1 MIRKFLEKV
10 SLKKNG
16 IKEIKGKKRKNG
28 KNGKNRKN
36 WKNWKMEKEEDGGR
50 SVGWIMKKI
59 ER

>member
-28 KNGKNRKN
+28 KNRKN
-36 WKNWKMEKEEDGGR
+36 WKNWKMEKEEYGGR